1 MKKPIFAVIDTS
13 VILAGLMSPSGASYA
28 ILEHYLAKKSFVW
41 MLSQQLY
48 NEYLLKIALKLP
60 EIQKRAIKNGGN
72 MTPETIDEILAYI
85 VKTSAW
91 LDVASVL
98 ALTDDENDD
107 HIATMAIEYGADYL
121 VTLDKDFDVMKE
133 RDYTVSIIRPSEFI
147 HILRLST

>member
-1 MKKPIFAVIDTS
+1 
-13 VILAGLMSPSGASYA
+13 
-28 ILEHYLAKKSFVW
+28 